1 MCGRYNLITDA
12 EALLDFFEIEQT
24 LLDASE
30 LKPRYNI
37 SPSQSVPIVRDI
49 GNGRELAIARW
60 GLGSTLVE
68 GRKAEVLHYQCPC

>member
-12 EALLDFFEIEQT
+12 EALIDFFKIEQT

-37 SPSQSVPIVRDI
+37 APVRMCQWSVI
-49 GNGRELAIARW
+49 LAM
-60 GLGSTLVE
+60 VE
-68 GRKAEVLHYQCPC
+68 NFR